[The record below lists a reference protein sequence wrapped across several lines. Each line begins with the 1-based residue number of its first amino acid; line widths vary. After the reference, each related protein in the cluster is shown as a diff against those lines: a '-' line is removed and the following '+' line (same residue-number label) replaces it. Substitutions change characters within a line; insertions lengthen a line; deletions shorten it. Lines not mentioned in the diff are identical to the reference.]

1 MGGRR
6 LGPFGRRARPVRL
19 MLTLSVACTAQ
30 NAGNKAERQEINS
43 GKELEK
49 EWSREERG
57 GEKGGG
63 MNESNREVWKIV
75 GNRLS
80 SDPSNLN
87 YKSICI
93 IRYKWSTEES
103 VLLSYVIINHSVSI
117 LRFQVFVEC
126 PFSPYISVN
135 PLFRYP

>member
-19 MLTLSVACTAQ
+19 TLTLSVACTAQ

-57 GEKGGG
+57 DEKGGE
-63 MNESNREVWKIV
+63 MNESNREV
-75 GNRLS
+75 
-80 SDPSNLN
+80 
-87 YKSICI
+87 
-93 IRYKWSTEES
+93 
-103 VLLSYVIINHSVSI
+103 
-117 LRFQVFVEC
+117 
-126 PFSPYISVN
+126 
-135 PLFRYP
+135 